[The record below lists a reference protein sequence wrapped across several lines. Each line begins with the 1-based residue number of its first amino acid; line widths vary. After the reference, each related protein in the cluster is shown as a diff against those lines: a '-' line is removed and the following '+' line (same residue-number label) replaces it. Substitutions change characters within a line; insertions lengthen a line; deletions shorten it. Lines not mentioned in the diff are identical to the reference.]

1 MISWTAFSR
10 IRVSVSNHS
19 ILQSVDQEEMLEV
32 DIQGYQLLD
41 AGYDC
46 SLVDILMVYTLPDF
60 INSLNLNLSYLRQL
74 ELMLLNKCHE

>member
-1 MISWTAFSR
+1 
-10 IRVSVSNHS
+10 
-19 ILQSVDQEEMLEV
+19 MLEV

-46 SLVDILMVYTLPDF
+46 SLVDILMVYTLLDF
-60 INSLNLNLSYLRQL
+60 INNLNLNLSYLRQL